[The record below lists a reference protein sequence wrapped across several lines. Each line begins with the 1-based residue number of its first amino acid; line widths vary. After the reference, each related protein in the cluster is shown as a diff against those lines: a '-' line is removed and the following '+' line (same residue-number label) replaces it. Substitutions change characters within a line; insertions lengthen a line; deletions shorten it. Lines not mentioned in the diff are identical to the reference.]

1 MQKHEYKN
9 ICAKRMVQKNLVQKI
24 LKNKLL
30 VQMIC
35 IKSFS
40 AFDLYGKNA
49 FSAKR

>member
-1 MQKHEYKN
+1 MN
-9 ICAKRMVQKNLVQKI
+9 IKIFVQKEWCKKFSAKKI
-24 LKNKLL
+24 LKNKQL